1 MLLRHHLDLQLGPRA
16 LRDYGR
22 RPALLAA
29 KSALQ
34 LALRRLEL
42 DAHLV
47 RVRALCAQLLGELPN
62 APLGRHASRGDW
74 RADLLGL
81 LGHWRSEPAGV
92 EHRELGHGGLLH
104 HAPAELRTGGGLT
117 RASRG

>member
-1 MLLRHHLDLQLGPRA
+1 VFGWAAHHVLLRHHLDLQLGPRA

-62 APLGRHASRGDW
+62 APLGRHARRGDWW

-81 LGHWRSEPAGV
+81 SLAERTS
-92 EHRELGHGGLLH
+92 RRR
-104 HAPAELRTGGGLT
+104 AP
-117 RASRG
+117 